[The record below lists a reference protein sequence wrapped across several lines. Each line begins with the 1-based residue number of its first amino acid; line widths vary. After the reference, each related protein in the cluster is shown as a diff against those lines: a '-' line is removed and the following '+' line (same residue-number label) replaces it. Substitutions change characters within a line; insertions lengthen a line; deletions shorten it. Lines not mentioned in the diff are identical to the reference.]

1 MAFKLRPFED
11 KDAELML
18 EWMHD
23 PDINRVFAAPFAT
36 FTLDKVRA
44 FISRTR
50 EENAENLHLACVDE
64 NDVYLGTISLKN
76 INRNNENAEYAISFR
91 KCAHG
96 SGAAIYATHEIL
108 RIAFEELNLKRVYLY
123 VLSMNLRANRFY
135 QKAGFV
141 HEGTLRKHVMHN
153 GTLCDEI
160 WYGILKEDWE
170 TKAVIDFKR
179 G

>member
-23 PDINRVFAAPFAT
+23 PDINRVFAAPFAS
-36 FTLDKVRA
+36 FTLDKVRT
-44 FISRTR
+44 FISGTR
-50 EENAENLHLACVDE
+50 VECAQNLHLACVDE
-64 NDVYLGTISLKN
+64 NDTYLGTISLKN
-76 INRNNENAEYAISFR
+76 IDRESENAEYAISFR
-91 KCAHG
+91 KGAHG
-96 SGAAIYATHEIL
+96 SGAALYATQEIL
-108 RIAFEELNLKRVYLY
+108 RIAFEELKLKRVYLY
-123 VLSMNLRANRFY
+123 VLSINPRANRFY

-153 GTLCDEI
+153 GLLCDEI
-160 WYGILKEDWE
+160 WYGILRGEWE
-170 TKAVIDFKR
+170 ASMLSDQAE